1 MYIYTNTYICSYIYF
16 LNMDRQ
22 REVDKL
28 INFLSHRENFEKQ
41 KDH

>member
-1 MYIYTNTYICSYIYF
+1 MQLLYIYY

-28 INFLSHRENFEKQ
+28 IHFLSHRENFEKE
-41 KDH
+41 KDQ